1 MRNSIWWVGGGLVV
15 LCGVVLLLSWRAT
28 HRAAVAPAATVVAPT
43 QPAPAVSNPVPQS
56 GLSAAP
62 LPALDQSDGPLH
74 DALSELIGVKT
85 LDQLVKPNLLLRHV
99 VVTVDNLPRKRVALE
114 LRPTKPAPGQF
125 MVSGEDQ
132 NQPRLDPGNYQR
144 YAPYVR
150 AVQGLDVQRFTAV
163 YYHFYPLFQEAYQ
176 NLGYPNGY
184 FNDRLVVVIDDML
197 ATPEP
202 AEPIA
207 LVHPNVMYQFE
218 DPNLEALSAG
228 QKLLLR
234 MGPANAAI
242 VKAKLRELRNAVAA
256 HGH

>member
-1 MRNSIWWVGGGLVV
+1 MRNSIWWVGGGLVL
-15 LCGVVLLLSWRAT
+15 LCAVVLLLSWRAN
-28 HRAAVAPAATVVAPT
+28 HRAAVTSAPTVVAPA
-43 QPAPAVSNPVPQS
+43 QPAPAISNPVPAT
-56 GLSAAP
+56 GLAAMP
-62 LPALDQSDGPLH
+62 LPALDQSDGPLR
-74 DALSELIGVKT
+74 DALSELIGAKT
-85 LDQLVKPNLLLRHV
+85 FDQLVKPNMLLRHI
-99 VVTVDNLPRKRVALE
+99 VVTVDNLPRKRAAVE

-125 MVSGEDQ
+125 MASGEEQ
-132 NQPRLDPGNYQR
+132 NQLTLDPGNYQR

-150 AVQGLDVQRFTAV
+150 AVQGLDIQSFTAA
-163 YYHFYPLFQEAYQ
+163 YFHFYPLFQEAYQ

-184 FNDRLVVVIDDML
+184 FNDRLVAVIDDML
-197 ATPEP
+197 AAPEP

-207 LVHPNVMYQFE
+207 LLHPNVMYQFA

-242 VKAKLRELRNAVAA
+242 VKAKLRELRSAVAA

>member
-1 MRNSIWWVGGGLVV
+1 MRNSIWWVGGGLVL
-15 LCGVVLLLSWRAT
+15 LCAVVLLLSWRAT
-28 HRAAVAPAATVVAPT
+28 HRAAVMPVPTAIAPT
-43 QPAPAVSNPVPQS
+43 QNAPAIGNPVPQT
-56 GLSAAP
+56 GAAAAP
-62 LPALDQSDGPLH
+62 LPALDQSDEPLR
-74 DALSELIGVKT
+74 DALSELVGART
-85 LDQLVKPNLLLRHV
+85 MDQLIRPNMLLRHV
-99 VVTVDNLPRKRVALE
+99 VVTVDNLPRKRVAVE

-125 MVSGEDQ
+125 MVTGEDQ
-132 NQPRLDPGNYQR
+132 NQMALDPANYQR

-150 AVQGLDVQRFTAV
+150 AVQGLDVQRVTAV
-163 YYHFYPLFQEAYQ
+163 YLRFYPLFQEAYQ

-184 FNDRLVVVIDDML
+184 FNDRLVAVIDDLL
-197 ATPEP
+197 AAPEP

-207 LVHPNVMYQFE
+207 LVHPNVMYQFA

-242 VKAKLRELRNAVAA
+242 VKAKLRELRSAVAA

>member
-28 HRAAVAPAATVVAPT
+28 HRAAVTPAPTVAAPT

-62 LPALDQSDGPLH
+62 LPALDQSDAPLH

-85 LDQLVKPNLLLRHV
+85 FDQLVKPSMLLRHV
-99 VVTVDNLPRKRVALE
+99 VVTVDNLPRKRAAPE

-125 MVSGEDQ
+125 MVTGEDQ

-144 YAPYVR
+144 YAPYVQV
-150 AVQGLDVQRFTAV
+150 VQGLDVPRFTGV
-163 YYHFYPLFQEAYQ
+163 YFHFYPLFQEAYQ

-184 FNDRLVVVIDDML
+184 FNDRLVAVIDDML

-207 LVHPNVMYQFE
+207 LVRPNVMYQFA

-242 VKAKLRELRNAVAA
+242 VKAKLRELRTAVAA